1 MRARLHATG
10 RLAGTCALAGVWLLA
25 TVAGGQPQPS
35 GRDIYLS
42 NCAECHQADGAG
54 QPGDVP
60 ALIHDRVANG
70 PPDAAAQVVL
80 GGDGPMPNFDAQLT
94 DAQIA
99 AVLSYVRTSF
109 GNSAGPVSPSVVAAA
124 RSAMAHGQ

>member
-1 MRARLHATG
+1 MRHITTRC
-10 RLAGTCALAGVWLLA
+10 LAGACALAGIWLAA

-35 GRDIYLS
+35 GRDIYQHA
-42 NCAECHQADGAG
+42 CAECHQANGAG

-60 ALIHDRVANG
+60 ALIHDPVANG
-70 PPDAAAQVVL
+70 DPDTAARVVL
-80 GGDGPMPNFDAQLT
+80 GGDGPMPDFDVQLT

-109 GNSAGPVSPSVVAAA
+109 GNSAGPVSPSVVANA
-124 RSAMAHGQ
+124 RNAMAHGQ